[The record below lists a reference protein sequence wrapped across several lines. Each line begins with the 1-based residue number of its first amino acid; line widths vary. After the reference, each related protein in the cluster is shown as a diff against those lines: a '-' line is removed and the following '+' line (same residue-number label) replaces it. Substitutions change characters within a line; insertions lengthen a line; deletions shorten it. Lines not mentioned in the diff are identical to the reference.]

1 MASQAFKAPETIAST
16 WSGSRL
22 LDIAMAAAGLVLLLP
37 LLTLISIVI
46 LLESGG
52 PVLFAQKRLT
62 LNGRIF
68 VMYKFRKF
76 RADCGTSGSPLTVAG
91 DARMTPFG
99 RVLCASKL
107 DELPQLW
114 NVLIG
119 DMAIVGPRPES
130 LEFADCF
137 RDGYEKVLLFRPGL
151 LGPAQVMFRDEA
163 KFLPTDGTASEV
175 YRSEI
180 FPLKAD
186 LDLRYYM
193 QRSLAGD
200 IGWIA
205 LGSLAVL
212 GWRVGAHG
220 LQPRTCS
227 PQIVTSL
234 PSKILTMPA
243 KTAGSTGKGRLL

>member
-1 MASQAFKAPETIAST
+1 MTSQAFKAPETIAPTLS
-16 WSGSRL
+16 SSRL
-22 LDIAMAAAGLVLLLP
+22 LDIVMAAAGLILLLP

-68 VMYKFRKF
+68 TMYKFRKF
-76 RADCGTSGSPLTVAG
+76 RADCGTSGSPLTVVG

-114 NVLIG
+114 NVLMG

-137 RDGYEKVLLFRPGL
+137 KDGFEKILLFRPGL
-151 LGPAQVMFRDEA
+151 LGPAQVVFRDEA
-163 KFLPTDGTASEV
+163 KYLPIDETASQV

-200 IGWIA
+200 LWWIV
-205 LGSLAVL
+205 LGILAVL
-212 GWRVGAHG
+212 GWRIGAG
-220 LQPRTCS
+220 ALQPRACS
-227 PQIVTSL
+227 AQIVASL

-243 KTAGSTGKGRLL
+243 KPAGSTSKGRLL